1 MCICS
6 ALIFARLQRFFLLKN
21 SKAHT
26 IVHMFIRK
34 TIKCDRKNGKFYT
47 AYYLVESS
55 RTDRGP
61 RQKILLYMGSEIPL
75 QEEKHKIL
83 AQRIEEIIVGQTPL
97 ILHDDA
103 IEHLAQLYASQVIRR
118 LSESAEESSETKS
131 APSEDS
137 HSKEDFV
144 TIDVNT
150 VEQSEPRTVGAEH
163 LILKMADQLQ
173 LPKKLKELGLSETDV
188 AIALGSIVGRAVHPD
203 SERATNTWLRNI
215 SGLGELLDFDFNRIT
230 HNRLYRISDKLLTHK
245 TVLEQHL
252 EQVEQQFH
260 GYQSTIALY
269 DLTNTYMEGQAKK
282 NSKAVHGVSKEK
294 RTDCPLVTMG
304 LVMNEHGFL
313 NGTSLLPGNASEPK
327 TLQRIIK
334 SLDSHQNLFKPIIIL
349 DAGISSEDNLTWLRD
364 NGYKYVVSARQKAP
378 STDIEGTLVPVGDLK
393 NLVKAALIKTAAGE
407 EKWLYCESEA
417 KAATAT
423 QMKQSFKKRFE
434 EDLQKLA
441 HALAKPKK
449 RKKFIKVLER
459 IGRLKEKH
467 KHISGCYE
475 IDVKAS
481 EDGIYAACI
490 EWKII
495 DEKMDAKLPSS
506 YFLRTN
512 LVGMSPK
519 ELWGLYNTLRGV
531 EDAFRFMKSS
541 LGLRPVYHQKEH
553 RVDGHLWIT
562 ILAYHLIQNCL
573 FQLNQQGIHYH
584 WKTIRN
590 ILGSRIRV
598 TTQAK
603 TEDGRTLYRRSSTKA
618 ETEQMEIY
626 KALGISPQILKA
638 QKTVL

>member
-1 MCICS
+1 
-6 ALIFARLQRFFLLKN
+6 
-21 SKAHT
+21 
-26 IVHMFIRK
+26 MFIRK
-34 TIKCDRKNGKFYT
+34 TTKRDRKSGKFYA
-47 AYYLVESS
+47 AYYLVEST

-61 RQKILLYMGSEIPL
+61 RQKILLYIGSKIPL
-75 QEEKHKIL
+75 PEEEHKIL
-83 AQRIEEIIVGQTPL
+83 AQRIEEIIVGQIPL
-97 ILHDDA
+97 ISHSDA

-118 LSESAEESSETKS
+118 LSESVGEPSETMS
-131 APSEDS
+131 TSEAIPSE
-137 HSKEDFV
+137 EDFI

-150 VEQSEPRTVGAEH
+150 MEQSEPRTVGAEH

-173 LPKKLKELGLSETDV
+173 LPKKLKELGLSKTDV

-203 SERATNTWLRNI
+203 SERATNTWLCKT
-215 SGLGELLDFDFNRIT
+215 SGLGELMDFNFNDIS

-245 TVLEQHL
+245 TALEQHL

-269 DLTNTYMEGQAKK
+269 DLTNTYMEGQAKE
-282 NSKAVHGVSKEK
+282 NSKAVYGVSKEK
-294 RTDCPLVTMG
+294 RSDCPLVTMG

-313 NGTSLLPGNASEPK
+313 NRTSILPGNVSEPK
-327 TLQRIIK
+327 TLQKMIHN
-334 SLDSHQNLFKPIIIL
+334 LDNHKNLFKPIIIL
-349 DAGISSEDNLTWLRD
+349 DAGISSEDNLKWLRD

-378 STDIEGTLVPVGDLK
+378 CMNIDGELVSVGDLK
-393 NLVKAALIKTAAGE
+393 NFVKVALIKTEDVE

-417 KAATAT
+417 KTATAA

-434 EDLQKLA
+434 EDLQNIS
-441 HALAKPKK
+441 HAIAKPKR
-449 RKKFIKVLER
+449 RKKFKKVLER
-459 IGRLKEKH
+459 IGRLREKH

-475 IDVKAS
+475 IEVKAS
-481 EDGIYAACI
+481 EDGIYAASI

-495 DEKMDAKLPSS
+495 DEKMREKLPGS

-512 LVGMSPK
+512 LLGMDPK
-519 ELWGLYNTLRGV
+519 ELWSLYNTIRGV

-541 LGLRPVYHQKEH
+541 LGLRPVYHKKEH

-573 FQLNQQGIHYH
+573 FQLKQQGIHH
-584 WKTIRN
+584 QWKTIRN
-590 ILGSRIRV
+590 ILSSRIRV

-618 ETEQMEIY
+618 EVEQLEIY
-626 KALGISPQILKA
+626 KALGISSQILKA
-638 QKTVL
+638 QKAIL